1 MKKQHVLIVLMLLM
15 ITLAAASASAL
26 QITSATIGDDNQDR
40 VKNVSV
46 QVTVTNDG
54 NTTLNDISL
63 NKNVDSKYNIRFS
76 SPTITTLQGNGGS
89 TTVTVTGDIPLD
101 FSAIDTD
108 DNSNDYM
115 EAVALKIGTITAS
128 ATGATPATADLKMQ
142 AVNQLE
148 LKKATLECGDTSK
161 RIKDGTD
168 FEDLKPDTSC
178 SILVEVENK
187 FDDKDSDDDK
197 TGDIDFDEADVEI
210 LVDDSDFDVDESD
223 SVDPDP
229 DDTDEVTLDFDIDED
244 VSDGSYDLIIRVIGQ
259 DDNGAWHGEQWKADL
274 RIDRLKHDLQ
284 IKNAA
289 MNPTKMDCK
298 GGQVKV
304 DAKIINLGKRDE
316 DDVVVE
322 LTIPD
327 LDLTTKKSGIELDED
342 DYTRLSFVLTVPEDV
357 DEGVYLVNLNT
368 YFDGI
373 APSNTKVFNL
383 AVEACEVEE
392 PEPTTTTTTTTVTTT
407 PTEPADTTP
416 AATAPSARVRTTSE
430 KSGFWDSSSYLWI
443 LGVLIAAIVIIIIVL
458 IVVLVKKPR

>member
-15 ITLAAASASAL
+15 ITLVAASASAL
-26 QITSATIGDDNQDR
+26 QITSATIGDDDQDR

-63 NKNVDSKYNIRFS
+63 GKTADTKYNIRFS
-76 SPTITTLQGNGGS
+76 SPTITTLQPNGGS
-89 TTVTVTGDIPLD
+89 ATVTVIGDIPLD
-101 FSAIDTD
+101 FNAVDTD
-108 DNSNDYM
+108 ENSNDYM
-115 EAVALKIGTITAS
+115 KPVALKIGTISAS

-178 SILVEVENK
+178 SIVVEVENK
-187 FDDKDSDDDK
+187 FSDKDSDDDK

-210 LVDDSDFDVDESD
+210 EVDDSDFDVDEDD

-229 DDTDEVTLDFDIDED
+229 DDTDEVTLDFDVDED

-259 DDNGAWHGEQWKADL
+259 DDNGAWHGEQWEASLK
-274 RIDRLKHDLQ
+274 IDRLKHDLQ
-284 IKNAA
+284 IKNAV
-289 MNPTKMDCK
+289 MNPTKMDCE

-316 DDVVVE
+316 DDAVVE

-327 LDLTTKKSGIELDED
+327 LDLITKKSGLSLDED
-342 DYTRLSFVLTVPEDV
+342 DYTRLSFALTVPEDV
-357 DEGVYLVNLNT
+357 EEGVYLVNLNT

-383 AVEACEVEE
+383 AIEACEVTE

-416 AATAPSARVRTTSE
+416 AATTPSARVRTTSE
-430 KSGFWDSSSYLWI
+430 KSDFWDSSSYLWV